1 VVKIRKPKQAAQ
13 PTPQEPPNYEVPRW
27 NARQCVMLLRM
38 THFAFDEVGRM
49 VQVMPP
55 EQKALF
61 QYLADVELRPSFFDA
76 LKLIDQSEERGIL
89 TQDEAASLRAGRVGD
104 IENLLPVIEGNG
116 DDARA

>member
-1 VVKIRKPKQAAQ
+1 MRKIHKANRAGR
-13 PTPQEPPNYEVPRW
+13 TTLQEPPNDEVPRW
-27 NARQCVMLLRM
+27 CARQCMMLLRM
-38 THFAFDEVGRM
+38 THFAFDEMAKM
-49 VQVMPP
+49 VRVMPP
-55 EQKALF
+55 EQKTLY

-104 IENLLPVIEGNG
+104 IENPLPAIEGNG

>member
-1 VVKIRKPKQAAQ
+1 VWKIRKAKRAAQ

-38 THFAFDEVGRM
+38 THFAFDEMARM

-55 EQKALF
+55 EKKVLY
-61 QYLADVELRPSFFDA
+61 QYLADVEIRPSFFDA

-104 IENLLPVIEGNG
+104 IENPLPDIEGN
-116 DDARA
+116 DDGARA